1 MTAPDLDLAALRKA
15 AEAATPGPWRHP
27 DHGSV
32 FAADSEQPDGTHV
45 AVARCGDEWVPSGG
59 LMCWRQAK
67 ANAVHI
73 AAFDPPTCLAL
84 LDRLD
89 AAERELTQLRASSDA
104 VAAENEAL
112 RAALRPF
119 AERARDL
126 DDDHS
131 DGEPFTAHAGAF
143 RDAARA
149 LGEGR

>member
-1 MTAPDLDLAALRKA
+1 MTAPDLDLAALRKV

-67 ANAVHI
+67 ANATHI
-73 AAFDPPTCLAL
+73 AAFNPAVALAL

-89 AAERELTQLRASSDA
+89 AAERELAQLRD
-104 VAAENEAL
+104 
-112 RAALRPF
+112 ALRPF

-143 RDAARA
+143 RNAARA